1 MLREANEFQEPAL
14 KLPKQ
19 KIMDQQELVEYKG
32 EKRKEFE
39 DKIRRNRTH
48 VGHWLKYAAW
58 EESQHEYERYVE
70 SELSILMPFS
80 DTFAI

>member
-1 MLREANEFQEPAL
+1 MLREANQFQEPAL

-58 EESQHEYERYVE
+58 EESQHEYER
-70 SELSILMPFS
+70 
-80 DTFAI
+80 